1 MPVDRPCRAFGATR
15 ARTMLYGLL
24 LAASLWGCLTG
35 AQAQPAEGRQGLWPD
50 LEGAAQSTR
59 PLDTNDWDPLGLGR
73 FHFNNLMT
81 TRFGPADADIWLRES
96 NFLAC
101 KPPLG
106 RPFTY
111 ALCLYSGPA
120 VGTPVTGKGARAA
133 NPPLPCKL
141 SADGKSADCTCYGL
155 TTEEYPPVIPY
166 FVDINAILNLDL
178 YLRTVYACGH
188 GGENCTP
195 RQLRNYSRW
204 NDAPVCRAAN
214 MGRVIPGTD
223 LISVFSPVKS
233 SDYATGA
240 SPNSTSCPTGKYA
253 ACMTAPCHYT
263 GQRDSAGNPL
273 VQCQCPV
280 HDGPFEISQAGVSCD
295 ANKLTPPAARAK
307 RAKRDRPPPVYV
319 WSAAHNPAL
328 NHPPIDPPATGCL
341 PDAPGGKGCPLYA
354 AQTDY
359 PLTRGSA
366 LCRRVCEAYRTG
378 LRQSRRRQDGR
389 GVQIAYT
396 CDAALCTTIG
406 IGQTGTPPRDPAR
419 EAALLQ
425 NACGGL
431 SGLSG
436 LRDILALEQ
445 IDRVSCGASQVCGC
459 DEPGRDIDAR
469 TQAEITGLNRGQQAI
484 GIKPQCQINGTLC
497 GAKK

>member
-1 MPVDRPCRAFGATR
+1 MPADRPGRAPR
-15 ARTMLYGLL
+15 APSARVLL
-24 LAASLWGCLTG
+24 RCLLFAASLCTG
-35 AQAQPAEGRQGLWPD
+35 LAGARAQPAGGPQGLWPD
-50 LEGAAQSTR
+50 LSAASNSVRQPDPGEG
-59 PLDTNDWDPLGLGR
+59 DPLGLGR
-73 FHFNNLMT
+73 FRFNDLMT
-81 TRFGPADADIWLRES
+81 TRFGPADADIWLRQS

-120 VGTPVTGKGARAA
+120 VGTPVPGKGANAV
-133 NPPLPCKL
+133 NPPLPCTL
-141 SADGKSADCTCYGL
+141 SADGKSADCTCYAL
-155 TTEEYPPVIPY
+155 TTDEYPPYIPY

-178 YLRTVYACGH
+178 YLRTAYACGH
-188 GGENCTP
+188 DGENCSP
-195 RQLRNYSRW
+195 RQLRSYSRW

-223 LISVFSPVKS
+223 LISVFSTVKS

-253 ACMTAPCHYT
+253 ACMTAPCHYA
-263 GQRDSAGNPL
+263 GKRDSAGNPL

-295 ANKLTPPAARAK
+295 ANKLTPRAPRAK
-307 RAKRDRPPPVYV
+307 PDRAPPVYV

-328 NHPPIDPPATGCL
+328 NHPSIDPPASGCL
-341 PDAPGGKGCPLYA
+341 PDAPDGKGCPLYSS
-354 AQTDY
+354 QTDY
-359 PLTRGSA
+359 PLTKGSP

-378 LRQSRRRQDGR
+378 VSQSRPRSGGR

-406 IGQTGTPPRDPAR
+406 IGQTSAPARDPLRKAS
-419 EAALLQ
+419 LLQ

-431 SGLSG
+431 SELGG
-436 LRDILALEQ
+436 LREILALEQ

-459 DEPGRDIDAR
+459 DEPGRDIDAA
-469 TQAEITGLNRGQQAI
+469 TQAEITELNRGQQAI
-484 GIKPQCQINGTLC
+484 GIKPQCQLNGTLC
-497 GAKK
+497 GATKK